1 MSTPTPTNPQPPFT
15 PGIHTIPPP
24 RPLSPTTSGIR
35 LNHLMLRI
43 RNPEASLRFYNELLG
58 LHTIFIF
65 NTGAW
70 TIYYLGPRDVSIEDL
85 GTAKGLLELYCIPEK
100 EPIEDE
106 KRKKRVEYRNGNE
119 TDGLGQG
126 FGHLGFTVPD
136 VAKVLER
143 AREFGVEVI
152 KPLGESEVGQYGVE
166 GLVEGRVE
174 EGRDV
179 VEGYKF
185 VFRQLAFLRDP
196 DGYWVEIVPQ
206 KVVPPPKS

>member
-1 MSTPTPTNPQPPFT
+1 MSSSSPPTYPP
-15 PGIHTIPPP
+15 GMHQIPPP
-24 RPLSPTTSGIR
+24 LPPSTTTSSIR

-43 RNPEASLRFYNELLG
+43 RDPEASLRFYNDLLG

-65 NTGAW
+65 NAGPW
-70 TIYYLGPRDVSIEDL
+70 TIYYLGPRDVAIADL
-85 GTAKGLLELYCIPEK
+85 GTSKGLLELYYIPPK
-100 EPIEDE
+100 EGDTESSNTP
-106 KRKKRVEYRNGNE
+106 YRNGNE

-136 VAKVLER
+136 VKELLER
-143 AREFGVEVI
+143 AKEFGYEI
-152 KPLGESEVGQYGVE
+152 LKPLGESQAHQYGVPGLEE
-166 GLVEGRVE
+166 GKVD

-206 KVVPPPKS
+206 KVESPPSSGS

>member
-1 MSTPTPTNPQPPFT
+1 MSSTTPQPPYE

-24 RPLSPTTSGIR
+24 RPLSPSTSGIR

-43 RNPEASLRFYNELLG
+43 CNPEASLRFYNDFLG

-70 TIYYLGPRDVSIEDL
+70 TIYYLGPRDVSIAKL
-85 GTAKGLLELYCIPEK
+85 GTAKGLLELYYIPPK
-100 EPIEDE
+100 EGESGRDV
-106 KRKKRVEYRNGNE
+106 KYRNGNE

-136 VAKVLER
+136 VKEVLER
-143 AREFGVEVI
+143 AREFGFEVI
-152 KPLGESEVGQYGVE
+152 KPLGESQVGQYGVE
-166 GLVEGRVE
+166 GLE
-174 EGRDV
+174 EGKVDERRDV

-206 KVVPPPKS
+206 KVEQPPRS

>member
-1 MSTPTPTNPQPPFT
+1 MPSTSSSFPPTYPP
-15 PGIHTIPPP
+15 GKHHIPPP
-24 RPLSPTTSGIR
+24 RPISPSTSSIR

-43 RNPEASLRFYNELLG
+43 RSPEASLRFYNDFLG

-70 TIYYLGPRDVSIEDL
+70 TIYYLGPRDVGIADL
-85 GTAKGLLELYCIPEK
+85 GTSKGLLELYHIPSKQGDTESSK
-100 EPIEDE
+100 P
-106 KRKKRVEYRNGNE
+106 YRNGNE
-119 TDGLGQG
+119 TDAPGPG

-136 VAKVLER
+136 VKEVLER
-143 AREFGVEVI
+143 AMEFGYEII
-152 KPLGESEVGQYGVE
+152 KPLGESLAHQYGVE
-166 GLVEGRVE
+166 GLQEGMVS

-206 KVVPPPKS
+206 KVESPPSPDT

>member
-1 MSTPTPTNPQPPFT
+1 MSTNHSQEVYE
-15 PGIHTIPPP
+15 PGVHTIPPP
-24 RPLSPTTSGIR
+24 RPLSPSTTGIR

-43 RNPEASLRFYNELLG
+43 RNPEASLRFYNDFLG

-70 TIYYLGPRDVSIEDL
+70 TIYYLGPRDVSIAEL
-85 GTAKGLLELYCIPEK
+85 GTAKGLLELYYVPPK
-100 EPIEDE
+100 EGESRDV
-106 KRKKRVEYRNGNE
+106 KYRHGNE

-136 VAKVLER
+136 VKEVLER
-143 AREFGVEVI
+143 AKQFGYEII

-166 GLVEGRVE
+166 GLEEGKVE

-196 DGYWVEIVPQ
+196 DV
-206 KVVPPPKS
+206 SFDLLLT

>member
-1 MSTPTPTNPQPPFT
+1 MSSTTYE

-24 RPLSPTTSGIR
+24 RPITPSTSGIR

-43 RNPEASLRFYNELLG
+43 RNPEASLRFYNDFLG

-70 TIYYLGPRDVSIEDL
+70 TIYYLGPRDVSIADL
-85 GTAKGLLELYCIPEK
+85 GTAKGLLELYYIPPKNSSELGSGGDGEGGK
-100 EPIEDE
+100 
-106 KRKKRVEYRNGNE
+106 VGGVNYRNGNE

-136 VAKVLER
+136 VKEVLDRAK
-143 AREFGVEVI
+143 EFGVEVI

-166 GLVEGRVE
+166 GLEEGKVE

-206 KVVPPPKS
+206 KVEQPPRT